1 VLNIEAIEM
10 PDASWD
16 VVVANHVLEHVDDR
30 KALSEIRRIL
40 VPGGFAIFSFPL
52 ALTFERTYENTA
64 ITSRAE
70 ALMVPPLPE
79 RGALT
84 KGRDPYI

>member
-1 VLNIEAIEM
+1 M

-30 KALSEIRRIL
+30 KALPEIRRIL
-40 VPGGFAIFSFPL
+40 VPGGLAILPLPL

-79 RGALT
+79 RGGLDN
-84 KGRDPYI
+84 GP